1 MAEKIYHLR
10 TTDEKIQNFMDL
22 LPNKSK
28 TLEDAITHF
37 SICEILDTEKQLD
50 MENRRL
56 KNLKLKLDC
65 HKSLKE
71 LKIKEKIPIILG
83 EKKLE
88 LPKLPLEPEEQKHI
102 LGLDENNFCDFCKHN
117 HAETEPKVCKSID
130 CNCGVRG

>member
-65 HKSLKE
+65 HK
-71 LKIKEKIPIILG
+71 
-83 EKKLE
+83 
-88 LPKLPLEPEEQKHI
+88 
-102 LGLDENNFCDFCKHN
+102 
-117 HAETEPKVCKSID
+117 
-130 CNCGVRG
+130 

>member
-1 MAEKIYHLR
+1 MAERNYHLK
-10 TTDEKIQNFMDL
+10 TTNEKIHEFMDSV
-22 LPNKSK
+22 PNISK
-28 TLEDAITHF
+28 TLEDAIEHF

-88 LPKLPLEPEEQKHI
+88 LPQLPLEPKEQSPV
-102 LGLDENNFCDFCKHN
+102 LGLDENNFCSFCKHN
-117 HAETEPKVCKSID
+117 HAETKPKVCTNIN